1 MNVSG
6 TKFGTDFLV
15 DLAGRVETIEDW
27 LTQEQLTTS
36 FNGIP
41 PEKGDHAYIYEHTCD
56 PLAAVMGAMANNP
69 DAALRYFAPSD
80 GDGPFADGD
89 IYLPSPTAQ
98 TRMDMLANRKW
109 DDWSVKGLSAA
120 FAGASTLRMPP
131 APGSDTDDRATWAT
145 AHGIS
150 ILANQDIPSG
160 VAARNTGVMLG
171 NCGPELF
178 AMRNNES
185 ADLSINNGVIPPIT
199 LGGDETKLENGIS
212 TLLYKVAGD
221 SGAANAI
228 AQGAMVYADQS
239 ASAAIQANKNDSNF
253 NPITP
258 IQMEYQKAGEVIG
271 MLDQLSA
278 DKGKSR
284 DNNAST
290 VAYGVNTA
298 ASLISIAEPKV
309 GVPMKLLSVGATTL
323 DKAITDNATTM
334 GSDSLRSATYAT
346 AIKQGAMRVGDDADN
361 GDMYARNNTDKWY
374 SSDPESGEPRIT
386 LDTSE
391 EREQFNS
398 WADQQGNSGYNQDAA
413 SQLDNAGSSGYQEW
427 DQKKRTADSWL
438 KAHGGR
444 K

>member
-1 MNVSG
+1 M
-6 TKFGTDFLV
+6 
-15 DLAGRVETIEDW
+15 
-27 LTQEQLTTS
+27 
-36 FNGIP
+36 
-41 PEKGDHAYIYEHTCD
+41 
-56 PLAAVMGAMANNP
+56 LAA
-69 DAALRYFAPSD
+69 
-80 GDGPFADGD
+80 
-89 IYLPSPTAQ
+89 
-98 TRMDMLANRKW
+98 
-109 DDWSVKGLSAA
+109 
-120 FAGASTLRMPP
+120 PP
-131 APGSDTDDRATWAT
+131 AP
-145 AHGIS
+145 
-150 ILANQDIPSG
+150 IPK
-160 VAARNTGVMLG
+160 R
-171 NCGPELF
+171 F
-178 AMRNNES
+178 
-185 ADLSINNGVIPPIT
+185 
-199 LGGDETKLENGIS
+199 
-212 TLLYKVAGD
+212 
-221 SGAANAI
+221 
-228 AQGAMVYADQS
+228 
-239 ASAAIQANKNDSNF
+239 
-253 NPITP
+253 TP

-298 ASLISIAEPKV
+298 ASLISIAEPEV

-438 KAHGGR
+438 KAHGGG

>member
-1 MNVSG
+1 M
-6 TKFGTDFLV
+6 LV
-15 DLAGRVETIEDW
+15 GLLAP
-27 LTQEQLTTS
+27 
-36 FNGIP
+36 IP
-41 PEKGDHAYIYEHTCD
+41 
-56 PLAAVMGAMANNP
+56 
-69 DAALRYFAPSD
+69 RRF
-80 GDGPFADGD
+80 
-89 IYLPSPTAQ
+89 
-98 TRMDMLANRKW
+98 
-109 DDWSVKGLSAA
+109 
-120 FAGASTLRMPP
+120 
-131 APGSDTDDRATWAT
+131 
-145 AHGIS
+145 
-150 ILANQDIPSG
+150 
-160 VAARNTGVMLG
+160 
-171 NCGPELF
+171 
-178 AMRNNES
+178 
-185 ADLSINNGVIPPIT
+185 
-199 LGGDETKLENGIS
+199 
-212 TLLYKVAGD
+212 
-221 SGAANAI
+221 
-228 AQGAMVYADQS
+228 
-239 ASAAIQANKNDSNF
+239 
-253 NPITP
+253 TP

-298 ASLISIAEPKV
+298 ASLISIAEPEV

-438 KAHGGR
+438 KAHGGS

>member
-1 MNVSG
+1 
-6 TKFGTDFLV
+6 
-15 DLAGRVETIEDW
+15 
-27 LTQEQLTTS
+27 
-36 FNGIP
+36 
-41 PEKGDHAYIYEHTCD
+41 
-56 PLAAVMGAMANNP
+56 
-69 DAALRYFAPSD
+69 
-80 GDGPFADGD
+80 
-89 IYLPSPTAQ
+89 
-98 TRMDMLANRKW
+98 
-109 DDWSVKGLSAA
+109 
-120 FAGASTLRMPP
+120 
-131 APGSDTDDRATWAT
+131 
-145 AHGIS
+145 
-150 ILANQDIPSG
+150 
-160 VAARNTGVMLG
+160 
-171 NCGPELF
+171 
-178 AMRNNES
+178 
-185 ADLSINNGVIPPIT
+185 
-199 LGGDETKLENGIS
+199 
-212 TLLYKVAGD
+212 
-221 SGAANAI
+221 
-228 AQGAMVYADQS
+228 
-239 ASAAIQANKNDSNF
+239 
-253 NPITP
+253 
-258 IQMEYQKAGEVIG
+258 MEYQKAGEVIG

-298 ASLISIAEPKV
+298 ASLISIAEPEV

-361 GDMYARNNTDKWY
+361 GDMYARNNTDKCY